1 MRAAARKHI
10 GRIFSYIRRTGSTS
24 RSASQCA
31 EAAASGSRRS
41 CRGNGRSSAADA
53 AVKAGAAKPVPTAR
67 TLGGKSKR
75 SYYAAACEK
84 ESHYTG
90 KRPGKVSAGNI
101 EGGITPDAPASDR
114 SGGPDF
120 PSRPARTFRVQT
132 DGTRQNGADKRG
144 TNRSQKAA
152 FPSFRRGAD
161 DTPKT
166 EKTAAFSHKKPRGSR
181 PPTAKTDGKAGV
193 PKSAGRFCG
202 PRPRP
207 PPPEPPSGRGGIC
220 PTAPVFG
227 EKCLTRKLVCANLQS
242 VVRQS

>member
-10 GRIFSYIRRTGSTS
+10 RRIFSYIRRTGS
-24 RSASQCA
+24 RW
-31 EAAASGSRRS
+31 S
-41 CRGNGRSSAADA
+41 CRGDGRSSAADA
-53 AVKAGAAKPVPTAR
+53 AVKVGAAEPVPTAR

-75 SYYAAACEK
+75 SYYAAICEK

-90 KRPGKVSAGNI
+90 KRPGKASAGNI
-101 EGGITPDAPASDR
+101 EGGITPDAPADR

-120 PSRPARTFRVQT
+120 SSRPARTFRVQT
-132 DGTRQNGADKRG
+132 GGTRQNGADKRR

-152 FPSFRRGAD
+152 FPSFRRAAD
-161 DTPKT
+161 DTQKT

-242 VVRQS
+242 VVR

>member
-10 GRIFSYIRRTGSTS
+10 RRIFSYIRRPGSTS

-41 CRGNGRSSAADA
+41 CRGDGRSSASDA
-53 AVKAGAAKPVPTAR
+53 AVKAGAAEPVPTAR

-75 SYYAAACEK
+75 SYYAATCEK

-101 EGGITPDAPASDR
+101 EGGITPDAPADR
-114 SGGPDF
+114 LGGPDF

-132 DGTRQNGADKRG
+132 GGTRQNGADKRR

-161 DTPKT
+161 DPPKT
-166 EKTAAFSHKKPRGSR
+166 EQKHRFLTQKTARKPPSDGKNRRESGCSEIGGTLLR
-181 PPTAKTDGKAGV
+181 PPSAPSPAGAAV
-193 PKSAGRFCG
+193 RARRNLSNSAGFW
-202 PRPRP
+202 
-207 PPPEPPSGRGGIC
+207 
-220 PTAPVFG
+220 
-227 EKCLTRKLVCANLQS
+227 RKMLDKKVSLC
-242 VVRQS
+242 